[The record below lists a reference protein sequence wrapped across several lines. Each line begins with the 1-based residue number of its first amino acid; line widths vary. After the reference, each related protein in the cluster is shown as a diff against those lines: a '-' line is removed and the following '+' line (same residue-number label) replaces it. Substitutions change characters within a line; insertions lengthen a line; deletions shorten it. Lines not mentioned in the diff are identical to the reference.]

1 MKNILIIFGLLVNS
15 VYGQM
20 SYRAA
25 DSIWLKFHPELNRLY
40 PLNYDSVQIYFNEMI
55 NKHRATKGLNSVV
68 IDSLLKPVANDQLNY
83 VSKIGK
89 LTHEQNNS
97 IKKYP
102 WDRARFYKV
111 NFDITGENLS
121 VRTFYKNYY
130 HFDMS
135 SKLKSNSISFIYA
148 KEIFEG
154 WKSSLG
160 HNTIMLNS
168 ECNKYYFNIKI
179 LEVDGQTTIYAIT
192 VFGKSK

>member
-1 MKNILIIFGLLVNS
+1 MKNLLIIFSLLVNS
-15 VYGQM
+15 LYGQM
-20 SYRAA
+20 SDRAA
-25 DSIWLKFHPELNRLY
+25 DSMWLKYHPELNRLS
-40 PLNYDSVQIYFNEMI
+40 PLNHDSVQIYFNEMI
-55 NKHRATKGLNSVV
+55 NKHRVSKGLNYIV
-68 IDSLLKPVANDQLNY
+68 IDSSLKHVANDQLNY

-97 IKKYP
+97 VKKYP

-111 NFDITGENLS
+111 PLTITGENLS
-121 VRTFYKNYY
+121 VRSFYKNYY

-168 ECNKYYFNIKI
+168 ECDKYYFDIKM
-179 LEVDGQTTIYAIT
+179 LEVNGQTTIYAIT
-192 VFGKSK
+192 VFGDSK

>member
-1 MKNILIIFGLLVNS
+1 M
-15 VYGQM
+15 
-20 SYRAA
+20 
-25 DSIWLKFHPELNRLY
+25 WLKYHPELNRLS

-55 NKHRATKGLNSVV
+55 NKHRASKGLNSVV

-83 VSKIGK
+83 VNKIGK

-130 HFDMS
+130 YFDMS

-168 ECNKYYFNIKI
+168 ECDKYYFNIKI